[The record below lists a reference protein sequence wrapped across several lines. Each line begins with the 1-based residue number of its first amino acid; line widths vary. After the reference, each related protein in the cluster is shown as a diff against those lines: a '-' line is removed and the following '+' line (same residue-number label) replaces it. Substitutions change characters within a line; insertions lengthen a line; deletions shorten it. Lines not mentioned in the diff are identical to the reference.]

1 VRPKLAREKSELAKQ
16 SEVQAGCV
24 CALSIHHDSTFALF
38 SLSLSLSLSFST
50 QQLVFF
56 FSPAHNLLRTPLWP
70 PVTRSVQAAS
80 FSPPLLSLF
89 RRPLVVNTVVDGTL
103 NRTLLHSRSLETTG
117 SSVGLAF
124 SRSD

>member
-1 VRPKLAREKSELAKQ
+1 VKSKLAREKSELAKQ

-38 SLSLSLSLSFST
+38 SLSLSLSLSQHNNSSSF
-50 QQLVFF
+50 
-56 FSPAHNLLRTPLWP
+56 PAHNLLRTPLWP